1 MNVDLIIN
9 NRKINVDIRPDEFLL
24 ETLRRLG
31 FLSVQSG
38 CDTSSCGLCALW
50 VDEKIVLSC
59 TYLTIRAIGKNI
71 TTLEGV
77 RDEAQEFTDFLAAE
91 GADQCGF
98 CAPGLIMTVLAMRK
112 ELKNPSEEE
121 IYDYLNGNLCRCT
134 GYKGQIRAVKNYLES
149 KGIEVR
155 EDANN

>member
-1 MNVDLIIN
+1 MNITLNIN
-9 NRKINVDIRPDEFLL
+9 GKKTTLDIRPDEFLV

-31 FLSVQSG
+31 YTSVREG

-50 VDEKIVLSC
+50 VDDKVVLSC
-59 TYLTIRAIGKNI
+59 SYLTVGAQGKKI

-77 RDEAQEFTDFLAAE
+77 REEAREFTEFLAAE

-98 CAPGLIMTVLAMRK
+98 CAPGFIMTVLAMEK

-121 IYDYLNGNLCRCT
+121 IYHYLNGNLCRCT
-134 GYKGQIRAVKNYLES
+134 GYKGQIRAIKKYLES
-149 KGIEVR
+149 KALKGEEV
-155 EDANN
+155 